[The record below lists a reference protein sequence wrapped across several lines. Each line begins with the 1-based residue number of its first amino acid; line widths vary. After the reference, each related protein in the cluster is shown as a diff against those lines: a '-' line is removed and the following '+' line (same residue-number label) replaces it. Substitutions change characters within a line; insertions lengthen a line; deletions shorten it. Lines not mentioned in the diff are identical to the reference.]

1 MINGW
6 DEVMGGSR
14 FKLQCGK
21 KKKKN
26 RNIYLLKNYLNY
38 FYFLWCHRGDNDKL
52 LKLECFCF

>member
-26 RNIYLLKNYLNY
+26 RNIYLLKNYLEL
-38 FYFLWCHRGDNDKL
+38 FIFFVVPSWG
-52 LKLECFCF
+52 